1 MKQFHEACTKLN
13 VTDKLYNAIEKNYNE
28 ERGRMRNVMALD
40 SFFDRV
46 VALLSHRPTMAGGE
60 YSVYFYSDG
69 SGYAASCKY
78 KKTILALYLVA
89 KQETS
94 TKFSVKSAEFFRSEL
109 YPREVVSNK
118 VLTYGNETRA
128 MHVAK
133 FIGRSDDY
141 ENPCYIKGVHTLS
154 YDENKKAAKRV
165 WERFCESIFDFEI

>member
-60 YSVYFYSDG
+60 YSLYFYSDG
-69 SGYAASCKY
+69 SGYARKY
-78 KKTILALYLVA
+78 KKTILALHLVA

-94 TKFSVKSAEFFRSEL
+94 TKFSVKSAEFYRLEL
-109 YPREVVSNK
+109 YPREVVSDK
-118 VLTYGNETRA
+118 VLTYGKETRA

-133 FIGRSDDY
+133 FIGRSDYD
-141 ENPCYIKGVHTLS
+141 NPCYIKGVHTLS
-154 YDENKKAAKRV
+154 YYENKKAAKRV
-165 WERFCESIFDFEI
+165 WERFCESIFNFEI

>member
-1 MKQFHEACTKLN
+1 MKQFHEACTNMN

-40 SFFDRV
+40 SFFGRA

-60 YSVYFYSDG
+60 YSVYIYSDG
-69 SGYAASCKY
+69 SGYAASCKH
-78 KKTILALYLVA
+78 KKTILALHLVA

-94 TKFSVKSAEFFRSEL
+94 TKFSVKSAEFFRSKL
-109 YPREVVSNK
+109 YPREVVSDK

-133 FIGRSDDY
+133 FIGRSDY

-154 YDENKKAAKRV
+154 YDENKNAAKRV

>member
-1 MKQFHEACTKLN
+1 MKQFKKDFAKLN

-60 YSVYFYSDG
+60 YSVYFFSDV
-69 SGYAASCKY
+69 SGYTKSCKY

-94 TKFSVKSAEFFRSEL
+94 TEFSVKSAEFYRSEF
-109 YPREVVSNK
+109 YPGEVVSNK

-133 FIGRSDDY
+133 FIGRSDY

-154 YDENKKAAKRV
+154 YYENKKAAKRV
-165 WERFCESIFDFEI
+165 WQRFCDSIFDFEI

>member
-60 YSVYFYSDG
+60 YSVHFFSDG

-109 YPREVVSNK
+109 YPREVISDK
-118 VLTYGNETRA
+118 VLTYGKETRA
-128 MHVAK
+128 MHVSK
-133 FIGRSDDY
+133 FIGRSDYD
-141 ENPCYIKGVHTLS
+141 NPCYIKGVHTLS
-154 YDENKKAAKRV
+154 YYENKKAAKRV

>member
-1 MKQFHEACTKLN
+1 MKQFHEACTKMN
-13 VTDKLYNAIEKNYNE
+13 VTDKLYNAIDKNYNE

-46 VALLSHRPTMAGGE
+46 VALLSNRPTMEGCE

-69 SGYAASCKY
+69 SGYAKSCKC
-78 KKTILALYLVA
+78 KKTILALHLVA
-89 KQETS
+89 KQVTS
-94 TKFSVKSAEFFRSEL
+94 TTFSVKSAEFYRLEL
-109 YPREVVSNK
+109 NPGEVLSDK

-133 FIGRSDDY
+133 FIGRSDH

-165 WERFCESIFDFEI
+165 WKRFCESIFDFEI

>member
-1 MKQFHEACTKLN
+1 MKQFNEACTKLN
-13 VTDKLYNAIEKNYNE
+13 VTDKRYNAIEKNYNE

-40 SFFDRV
+40 SFFDRA
-46 VALLSHRPTMAGGE
+46 VALLSHRSTMAGGE
-60 YSVYFYSDG
+60 YSVYLYSDG
-69 SGYAASCKY
+69 SGYACKY

-109 YPREVVSNK
+109 YPREVVSDK

-133 FIGRSDDY
+133 FIGRSDY

-165 WERFCESIFDFEI
+165 WERFCDSIFDFEI

>member
-1 MKQFHEACTKLN
+1 MKQFKEACTKMN

-60 YSVYFYSDG
+60 YSVYFYNG

-78 KKTILALYLVA
+78 KKTILALHLVA

-109 YPREVVSNK
+109 YPREVVYDK

-133 FIGRSDDY
+133 FIGRSDY

-154 YDENKKAAKRV
+154 YDDNKKAAKRV
-165 WERFCESIFDFEI
+165 WERFCDSIFDFEI

>member
-1 MKQFHEACTKLN
+1 MKQFHEACTKMN

-40 SFFDRV
+40 SFFGRV

-69 SGYAASCKY
+69 SGYASGKY
-78 KKTILALYLVA
+78 KKTILAIHLVA

-94 TKFSVKSAEFFRSEL
+94 TKFSVKSAEFFRSGL
-109 YPREVVSNK
+109 SPREVVSDK

-133 FIGRSDDY
+133 FIGRSDY

>member
-1 MKQFHEACTKLN
+1 MKQFHEALTELT

-60 YSVYFYSDG
+60 YSVYLYSDG
-69 SGYAASCKY
+69 SGYACKY
-78 KKTILALYLVA
+78 KKTILALCLVA

-109 YPREVVSNK
+109 CPREVVSDK

-133 FIGRSDDY
+133 FIGRSDH

-165 WERFCESIFDFEI
+165 WERFCDSIFDFEI

>member
-1 MKQFHEACTKLN
+1 MKQFNESCTKLN

-60 YSVYFYSDG
+60 YSVYLYSNG
-69 SGYAASCKY
+69 SGYACKY
-78 KKTILALYLVA
+78 KKKILALHLVA
-89 KQETS
+89 KQVTS

-109 YPREVVSNK
+109 YPREVVSDK

-133 FIGRSDDY
+133 FIGRSDY

-165 WERFCESIFDFEI
+165 WERFCDSIFDFEI

>member
-1 MKQFHEACTKLN
+1 MEQFNEACTKLN
-13 VTDKLYNAIEKNYNE
+13 VTDKLYNAIEKDYNE
-28 ERGRMRNVMALD
+28 KRGRMRNVIAID

-69 SGYAASCKY
+69 SGYTKSCKY

-94 TKFSVKSAEFFRSEL
+94 TEFSVKSAEFYRLEL
-109 YPREVVSNK
+109 DPGEVLSDK
-118 VLTYGNETRA
+118 VLTYGKETRA

-133 FIGRSDDY
+133 FIGRKVY

-154 YDENKKAAKRV
+154 YYENKKAAKRV